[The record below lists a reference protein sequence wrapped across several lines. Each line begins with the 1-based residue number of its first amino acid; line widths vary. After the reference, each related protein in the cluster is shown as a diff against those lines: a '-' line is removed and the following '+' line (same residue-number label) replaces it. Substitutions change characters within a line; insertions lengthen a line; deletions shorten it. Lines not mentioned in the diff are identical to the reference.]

1 MGEGIKSIILY
12 DSRANVSA
20 TTPAGNRSHCLSGP
34 QFFEYTTDDLF
45 TYIPRFDKFFLAQ
58 FTARAATDA
67 ALSYPDVAV
76 QDRQPARAEFYF
88 WKIVLLNE
96 CRLTWISE
104 YRRLSPI
111 RLPRDALFLEPPYMA
126 ICFSSCDASGPSFLA
141 ARICLLPRHFVPL
154 LP

>member
-20 TTPAGNRSHCLSGP
+20 STPARNPSHCLSGP

-45 TYIPRFDKFFLAQ
+45 TYIPRFNKFFLAQ

-67 ALSYPDVAV
+67 ALSYPDVSV

-88 WKIVLLNE
+88 WYIVAFNE
-96 CRLTWISE
+96 SQL
-104 YRRLSPI
+104 
-111 RLPRDALFLEPPYMA
+111 
-126 ICFSSCDASGPSFLA
+126 
-141 ARICLLPRHFVPL
+141 
-154 LP
+154 